1 MRKANPGSNNSS
13 NCRSECPN
21 AAIAAQ
27 PDMGRPS
34 ATIADQRWRTEIEQ
48 CYRDPRLRRI
58 VQRLAARR
66 CADADDVLHDAIVR
80 ALKYRSGGQNPADR
94 LIACIFSIT
103 STAARSRARAAAN
116 GFAGF
121 TDPDDQCD
129 HLWGRAFLPP
139 DDELERTLRQRAVAH
154 ILAAAVD
161 RDPVQ
166 AKLLDAALDGLR
178 GAECMCLLGLSKREL
193 ATCRRRLKRTILS
206 LCRPVIFNGQLDF
219 SATSLPRKETL

>member
-1 MRKANPGSNNSS
+1 MGNENPSLKNSS

-21 AAIAAQ
+21 SAAAAQ
-27 PDMGRPS
+27 PDMGRTS
-34 ATIADQRWRTEIEQ
+34 ARQADQQWRNELEQ

-80 ALKYRSGGQNPADR
+80 ALKYRSPGQNPADR
-94 LIACIFSIT
+94 LVACIFSIT

-116 GFAGF
+116 GFAGV

-129 HLWGRAFLPP
+129 HLWDRAFLPP
-139 DDELERTLRQRAVAH
+139 DDELERTLRQHAVAC
-154 ILAAAVD
+154 ILAVAVD

-166 AKLLDAALDGLR
+166 ATLLDAALDGLR
-178 GAECMCLLGLSKREL
+178 GAALMRLVGLSEREL
-193 ATCRRRLKRTILS
+193 ATRQRRLKRTIVS
-206 LCRPVIFNGQLDF
+206 LCRPFIFNGQLDF
-219 SATSLPRKETL
+219 SATSLARKETL

>member
-1 MRKANPGSNNSS
+1 MRKANPGSKNSS

-27 PDMGRPS
+27 PDMGRLS

-58 VQRLAARR
+58 AQRLAARR

-80 ALKYRSGGQNPADR
+80 ALKYGSGGQNPADR
-94 LIACIFSIT
+94 LVACIFSIT
-103 STAARSRARAAAN
+103 STGARSRARAAAN

-129 HLWGRAFLPP
+129 HLWDRAFLPP
-139 DDELERTLRQRAVAH
+139 DDELERTLRQHAVAC

-166 AKLLDAALDGLR
+166 ATLLDAALDGLR
-178 GAECMCLLGLSKREL
+178 GAELMRLLGLSEREL
-193 ATCRRRLKRTILS
+193 ATRRRRLKRTILS
-206 LCRPVIFNGQLDF
+206 LCRPFIFNGQLDF
-219 SATSLPRKETL
+219 SATSLM